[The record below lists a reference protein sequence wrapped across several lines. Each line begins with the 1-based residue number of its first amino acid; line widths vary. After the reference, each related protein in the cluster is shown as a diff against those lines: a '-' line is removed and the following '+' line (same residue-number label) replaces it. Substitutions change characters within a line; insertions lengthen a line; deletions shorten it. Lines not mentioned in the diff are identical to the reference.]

1 MTGFGR
7 CGRIVGAGPRPA
19 PRRAVAAP
27 PDPHS
32 ESPLLFQTAP
42 SRRTGAVLPM
52 AVADAVVLLLVGAC
66 LFWGLGRPPIRDNNE
81 ALYADIAMAMS
92 HGGSWLIPH
101 LNGVPYIEK
110 PPLLYW
116 LMALSYKVFGLGAWQ
131 ARLPDAL
138 AAWLTSLG
146 CIVLGRR
153 LRVPLAG
160 RTAALITG
168 TALGWVQIART
179 ILFDPLMS
187 LLWLAA
193 LALVMLAE
201 QRESRALMRW
211 AMIPLGLAVLTKGP
225 VALVLLGLVGLVQLL
240 LSPGSAPRPR
250 LLRLF
255 LDPWAIALFLL
266 VAMPWQ
272 LLAAWHQSGFAWF
285 FWVNETIGRFLGTR
299 IPPDYHHGPWWY
311 YLPRLLIGTFQWTP
325 LLLALAL
332 TTRRCR
338 ADAAGRSAAWAR
350 NAALTLFVF
359 FSSASDKGAYY
370 LLPVVPLLAWWAGV
384 RLQHAA
390 DRGELARALPWM
402 AAASATFGVAALALW
417 TDVLA
422 APPLHSML
430 LRSGLPPAQ
439 FGLLP
444 GLICTLA
451 LLSLA
456 AAMLLRGR
464 MLMAGLLVFGL
475 NGMALTLFA
484 TELAVAKTPDTSQQ
498 QVARTLHVLFP
509 HGVDMFSWRTFEDQD
524 ASLLFYGLRPLRVID
539 SASSDLW
546 FGCAHANGVPACV
559 GRDALRRAL
568 DSGRP
573 VAVWVA
579 RDRLREFLSS
589 GLALGLQPVDFRDSV
604 VFIRRPLPLESP
616 AGAPISAAKPTRAA
630 APAP

>member
-1 MTGFGR
+1 M
-7 CGRIVGAGPRPA
+7 
-19 PRRAVAAP
+19 
-27 PDPHS
+27 
-32 ESPLLFQTAP
+32 FQTAP
-42 SRRTGAVLPM
+42 PRRTGAVLPP
-52 AVADAVVLLLVGAC
+52 VVTDAAVLLLVAAC

-81 ALYADIAMAMS
+81 ALYADIALAMS

-110 PPLLYW
+110 PPLLYG
-116 LMALSYKVFGLGAWQ
+116 LMALSYKVFGFGAWQ
-131 ARLPDAL
+131 ARLPDTL

-153 LRVPLAG
+153 LRAPLAG

-168 TALGWVQIART
+168 STLGWVQIART

-187 LLWLAA
+187 LWWLGA

-201 QRESRALMRW
+201 QRESRVLMRW
-211 AMIPLGLAVLTKGP
+211 AMIPLALAVLTKGP

-240 LSPGSAPRPR
+240 FSPGATSRPR
-250 LLRLF
+250 LLRLY
-255 LDPWAIALFLL
+255 LDPWAIVVFLL

-332 TTRRCR
+332 STRRCR
-338 ADAAGRSAAWAR
+338 GDAAGRSAAWAR
-350 NAALTLFVF
+350 NAALSLFVF

-384 RLQHAA
+384 RLQQAS

-402 AAASATFGVAALALW
+402 ATACAAFGVAALGLW

-422 APPLHSML
+422 APPLHAML
-430 LRSGLPPAQ
+430 LRSGLPPPQ
-439 FGLLP
+439 FALLP
-444 GLICTLA
+444 GLISTLV
-451 LLSLA
+451 LLSLVA
-456 AAMLLRGR
+456 AALLRAR
-464 MLMAGLLVFGL
+464 MLEAGLLVFGL
-475 NGMALTLFA
+475 TGIALTLFA
-484 TELAVAKTPDTSQQ
+484 TELAVAKTPQTSQQ
-498 QVARTLHVLFP
+498 HVAQTLHVLFP
-509 HGVDMFSWRTFEDQD
+509 RGVDMFSWRTFEDQD

-559 GRDALRRAL
+559 GRDALRQAL

-579 RDRLREFLSS
+579 RDRLREFRSS
-589 GLALGLQPVDFRDSV
+589 GLARGLQPVEFRDSV
-604 VFIRRPLPLESP
+604 VFIQRPLPLESP
-616 AGAPISAAKPTRAA
+616 VGAPISTATPTRAA
-630 APAP
+630 AAAP